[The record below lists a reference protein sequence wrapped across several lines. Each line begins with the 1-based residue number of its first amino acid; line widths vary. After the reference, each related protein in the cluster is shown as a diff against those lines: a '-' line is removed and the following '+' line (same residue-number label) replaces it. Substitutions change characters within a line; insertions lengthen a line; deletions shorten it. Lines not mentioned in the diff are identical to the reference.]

1 MSIKKEYCDLI
12 KSKHKVYEFRTKLP
26 KRLPIKKIY
35 VYEMLPTSSLKYILI
50 VDTPIVYPNKVP
62 MNESFGASQFN
73 LGNSNNKIAYP
84 IISMFEL
91 DTPISK
97 NDLYQKYGIVPP
109 QSFVYIDTYQNL
121 KIDITTNKLIKI
133 F

>member
-50 VDTPIVYPNKVP
+50 VDTPI
-62 MNESFGASQFN
+62 
-73 LGNSNNKIAYP
+73 
-84 IISMFEL
+84 
-91 DTPISK
+91 SK